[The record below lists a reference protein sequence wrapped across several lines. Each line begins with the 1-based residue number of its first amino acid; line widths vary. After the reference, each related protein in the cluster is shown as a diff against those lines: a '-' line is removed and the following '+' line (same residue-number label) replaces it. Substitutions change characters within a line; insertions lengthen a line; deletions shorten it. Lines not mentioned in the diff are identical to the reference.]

1 MEVFYN
7 VLEIGLFCCK
17 KGECHNNSGCSHLF
31 RMHDITKKNTETQ
44 IYGKFQIRHNQTSA
58 CSDCYGLRP
67 LIWDEQFL
75 SLFLCLCFSQDHL
88 PLNASSTS
96 LPPSATVFFSP
107 FLDLSPQLPETTII
121 KLLKCCLA
129 AINQWR

>member
-1 MEVFYN
+1 MCWRLVCFAVKKVN
-7 VLEIGLFCCK
+7 VIITVAAAIYL
-17 KGECHNNSGCSHLF
+17 GCMTLL
-31 RMHDITKKNTETQ
+31 KKNTETQ

-58 CSDCYGLRP
+58 CSDCYGMRP